1 MYCCVLK
8 KGKWLVFDVLRSD
21 LLSNFLYLMK
31 TSYITFDNA
40 KVGRNSV
47 AEKKMHAFLFVLLR
61 HAAILCDKSGKGLQN
76 LSQRHKNSSPHD
88 SPEYKIINMESR
100 SHR

>member
-31 TSYITFDNA
+31 TSYITFDIA

-61 HAAILCDKSGKGLQN
+61 HAAIYATNRAKGCKICRKDIKTAVLTIPQN
-76 LSQRHKNSSPHD
+76 TRL
-88 SPEYKIINMESR
+88 
-100 SHR
+100 